1 MHTLTNFNN
10 IFTKINIK
18 LHICDLLVET
28 DAENFKVIFFFLTF
42 FLVGKNYWSRKNII
56 HL

>member
-56 HL
+56 HR